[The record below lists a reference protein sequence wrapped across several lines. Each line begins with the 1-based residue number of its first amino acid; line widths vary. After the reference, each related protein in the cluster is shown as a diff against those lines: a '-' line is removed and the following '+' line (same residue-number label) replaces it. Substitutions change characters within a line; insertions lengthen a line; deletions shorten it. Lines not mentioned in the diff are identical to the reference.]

1 MVGKT
6 IDSSEKKKEKK
17 IQLLF
22 LCKPAKV
29 VSFLEI

>member
-6 IDSSEKKKEKK
+6 IDSSEIKEKK

-22 LCKPAKV
+22 LCKPAKA